1 MTQNNL
7 EEKSSKKQSPT
18 GNNASSKAKNKK
30 PEKPKIPSYLLDW
43 ARAQLNEEEIHMA
56 QLLADFIEKN
66 TKGSSPLLEKVKDF
80 EVEDFSFVKYNLF
93 CKGYIANHDSC
104 VNLFVILLARIKEWT
119 YPIDKNRQFHLKDAF
134 FPEVQTYMKED
145 GLDLTSPLP
154 NNAQFPVYI
163 PEKVF
168 QMLLCHLWVERQIKD
183 FNNDVERQTRME
195 AARKIFLKGNKNMF
209 GKCLDKFIWLLQHY
223 SPESKK
229 NSIPYP
235 QWWHNGP
242 WQFLAKANKVRN
254 IFSHGDDVNVDNR
267 GTIFAIYLYAIFAVA
282 ACEMV
287 LEAETKERITL
298 VSPDCN
304 GEVLFRYEDEGQQ
317 IQQIKAGVS
326 RNELVVYDL
335 KEAGTYTFI
344 AEQTVGKKS
353 TQAKEIKTIE
363 RGQWLNDI
371 ICIYLKFNKDEPVPD
386 GPEKTPSPDPA
397 EDTTQDMPST
407 QDGGKTENVIEV
419 AGTQEEGEDNVK
431 NEHKDES
438 NSGRSKEAEGKS
450 NDTSSKIEALKE
462 WCLTHKRWGIVAAG
476 VLAILL
482 IGTIAFKAITTSEP
496 DKRPEVVVNGGTYP
510 PLDGKTWIVR
520 EKNGGKI
527 PSGKG
532 KAEIQSMNYE
542 ATDYSMIVMTEM
554 GPEEYHFSYNR
565 QEGTLSSPELGE
577 GHVEKGHGIYK
588 LKIVFEGWI
597 LEIM

>member
-104 VNLFVILLARIKEWT
+104 VDLFVILLARIKEWT
-119 YPIDKNRQFHLKDAF
+119 YSVDKNLKDVF
-134 FPEVQTYMKED
+134 FSEVQNYLKED
-145 GLDLTSPLP
+145 GLDLISPQP
-154 NNAQFPVYI
+154 SNDQFSVYL

-183 FNNDVERQTRME
+183 VNDDVERRTRME
-195 AARKIFLKGNKNMF
+195 AARKIFLKEEYMF
-209 GKCLDKFIWLLQHY
+209 GECLDKFIWLLQHY
-223 SPESKK
+223 SPKSKN
-229 NSIPYP
+229 NSIPDSEWRYKGL
-235 QWWHNGP
+235 WK
-242 WQFLAKANKVRN
+242 FLDKAKKVRN
-254 IFSHGDDVNVDNR
+254 DLAHGDKEVTVENR
-267 GTIFAIYLYAIFAVA
+267 GTFFAIYLYAIFAVA

-287 LEAETKERITL
+287 LEAETKERIFL
-298 VSPDCN
+298 VSPDCKGN
-304 GEVLFRYEDEGQQ
+304 VLFRYEDADKG
-317 IQQIKAGVS
+317 IHQIKRDVS
-326 RNELVVYDL
+326 KDERVEYDL